1 MKLKGFGTN
10 RLVNEFVT
18 KVSKKTN
25 LNDFKR
31 LKEQLQCLSAISSGV
46 QQTVV
51 DELTDKW
58 TKTFLSLKIHCPCKG
73 TPF

>member
-58 TKTFLSLKIHCPCKG
+58 TKTFLILKIHCLCKG